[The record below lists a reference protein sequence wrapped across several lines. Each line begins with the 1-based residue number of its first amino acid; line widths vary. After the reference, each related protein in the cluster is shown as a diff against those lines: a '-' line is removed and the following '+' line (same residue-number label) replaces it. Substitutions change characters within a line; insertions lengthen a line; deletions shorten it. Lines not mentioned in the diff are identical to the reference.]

1 MDNKKAMSEKT
12 SEHRFNKAGLDYQLC
27 EQRQSC
33 SSSIKDENGGF
44 SYA

>member
-27 EQRQSC
+27 EH
-33 SSSIKDENGGF
+33 G
-44 SYA
+44 